1 MTTKAPSKIKAAD
14 PSDPLKIIYDMVEK
28 EFTDVLPVTND
39 RYRLGFNLHK
49 FFKGE
54 ANSVEEAVRTT
65 KPETKIDLNELVK
78 KVEEKYNKLNL
89 NRK

>member
-1 MTTKAPSKIKAAD
+1 MTTKAAAKIKDID
-14 PSDPLKIIYDMVEK
+14 PSDPLKIIYNMVED
-28 EFTDVLPVTND
+28 FADVLPVTND

-49 FFKGE
+49 YYLGE

-78 KVEEKYNKLNL
+78 KVEEKYNNLNL